1 MHKQRI
7 WLAGVGLLGFV
18 APPILAHHSFQ
29 AVYDMN
35 APITVEGTVTKLE
48 WMNPHIYYY
57 VDVAQD
63 DGTVV
68 NYRIEGGTPN
78 SLYRRGWRK
87 DDMKPGDTVTVM
99 AFRARNGTNNLAGRQ
114 VTLPDGRRVF
124 AGSTDGG
131 PTEADLAQ

>member
-1 MHKQRI
+1 MHKQI
-7 WLAGVGLLGFV
+7 SWLAGVGLLGLAMPVF
-18 APPILAHHSFQ
+18 AHHSFQ
-29 AVYDMN
+29 AVYDMD

-57 VDVAQD
+57 VDVEQD

-87 DDMKPGDTVTVM
+87 DDMKPGDTITVM

>member
-1 MHKQRI
+1 MKRRI
-7 WLAGVGLLGFV
+7 SWLMGLGLL
-18 APPILAHHSFQ
+18 ACASQLLAHHSFQ
-29 AVYDMN
+29 AVYEMN

-57 VDVAQD
+57 VDVEQD

-87 DDMKPGDTVTVM
+87 DDMKLGDVITVR
-99 AFRARNGTNNLAGRQ
+99 AFRARNGTNNLAGRL
-114 VTLPDGRRVF
+114 VTLADGRRVF

-131 PTEADLAQ
+131 PTEADLNQ

>member
-1 MHKQRI
+1 MYKRLF
-7 WLAGVGLLGFV
+7 WLAGLGVLGLV
-18 APPILAHHSFQ
+18 SQVSAHHSFQ

-35 APITVEGTVTKLE
+35 EPLTVEGTVTKLE

-57 VDVAQD
+57 VDVAQE
-63 DGTVV
+63 DGSVV

-87 DDMKPGDTVTVM
+87 DDMKPGDVITVR
-99 AFRARNGTNNLAGRQ
+99 AFRARNGTDNLAGRM
-114 VTLPDGRRVF
+114 VTLADGRRVF

-131 PTEADLAQ
+131 PTEADLDQ

>member
-1 MHKQRI
+1 MNKRLS
-7 WLAGVGLLGFV
+7 WLAGISLFGLVSGV
-18 APPILAHHSFQ
+18 SAHHSFQ

-35 APITVEGTVTKLE
+35 APITVEGTVTRLE

-57 VDVAQD
+57 LDVVQD
-63 DGTVV
+63 DGSVI

-87 DDMKPGDTVTVM
+87 DDMKPGDVITVQ
-99 AFRARNGTNNLAGRQ
+99 AFKARNGTNNLAGRL
-114 VTLPDGRRVF
+114 VTLADGRRVF

-131 PTEADLAQ
+131 PTEAELTQ

>member
-1 MHKQRI
+1 MYRQRF
-7 WLAGVGLLGFV
+7 WLIGIGSLVFGLPV
-18 APPILAHHSFQ
+18 SAHHSFQ

-57 VDVAQD
+57 VDVAQQ
-63 DGTVV
+63 DGTVI

-87 DDMKPGDTVTVM
+87 DDMQPGDTITVE
-99 AFRARNGTNNLAGRQ
+99 AFKARNGTNNLAGRR
-114 VTLPDGRRVF
+114 VVLPDGRRVF
-124 AGSTDGG
+124 SGSTDGG
-131 PTEADLAQ
+131 PTESDLDP

>member
-1 MHKQRI
+1 VYRQRF
-7 WLAGVGLLGFV
+7 WLIGIGSLVFGLPV
-18 APPILAHHSFQ
+18 SAHHSFQ

-57 VDVAQD
+57 VDVAQQ
-63 DGTVV
+63 DGTVI

-87 DDMKPGDTVTVM
+87 DDMQPGDTITVE
-99 AFRARNGTNNLAGRQ
+99 AFKARNGTNNLAGRR
-114 VTLPDGRRVF
+114 VVLPDGRRVF
-124 AGSTDGG
+124 SGSTDGG
-131 PTEADLAQ
+131 PTESDLDP

>member
-1 MHKQRI
+1 VHKQI
-7 WLAGVGLLGFV
+7 SWLAGVGLLGLAMPVF
-18 APPILAHHSFQ
+18 AHHSFQ
-29 AVYDMN
+29 AVYDMD

-57 VDVAQD
+57 VDVEQD

-87 DDMKPGDTVTVM
+87 DDMKPGDTITVM